1 MAFSASI
8 EKLVEEFEKLPSIG
22 HKTAVRLAFH
32 ILNSPLENAEKFANA
47 VVDARRNLKYCSI
60 CNNITDADP
69 CPICANAK
77 RDKETICVVEDVR
90 DIVPIERTHEYN
102 GVYHVLHGVISPVN
116 GIGPNDIKIKELI
129 TRIGSGEVKELILA
143 TNPNVE
149 GEATAMYISKL
160 VKPFNLKVSRIAH
173 GVPIGGDLEDTD
185 EETVAKALGK
195 RVQLWVV
202 KKSTGIL
209 KGNDLQ

>member
-8 EKLVEEFEKLPSIG
+8 EKLIEEFEKLPSIG

-32 ILNSPLENAEKFANA
+32 VLNSPLESAEQFANTIIE
-47 VVDARRNLKYCSI
+47 ARKNLKYCST
-60 CNNITDADP
+60 CYNITDSDP

-116 GIGPNDIKIKELI
+116 GIGPNDIRIKELM
-129 TRIGSGEVKELILA
+129 TRIGTGEVKELILA

-160 VKPFNLKVSRIAH
+160 AKPFQIKTSRIAH
-173 GVPIGGDLEDTD
+173 GIPIGGNLEYTD
-185 EETVAKALGK
+185 EVTLAKALEN
-195 RVQLWVV
+195 RIQ
-202 KKSTGIL
+202 I
-209 KGNDLQ
+209 

>member
-8 EKLVEEFEKLPSIG
+8 EKLIEEFEKLPSIG

-32 ILNSPLENAEKFANA
+32 ILNSSEENAIEFANTI
-47 VVDARRNLKYCSI
+47 VDARKNLKYCSV
-60 CNNITDADP
+60 CSNITDIDP

-77 RDKETICVVEDVR
+77 RNKEVICVVEDVR
-90 DIVPIERTHEYN
+90 DIVPIERTHEYS

-116 GIGPNDIKIKELI
+116 GVGPNDIKIKELI
-129 TRIGSGEVKELILA
+129 TRIGNEDIKELILA

-160 VKPFNLKVSRIAH
+160 VKPFNIKTTRIAH
-173 GVPIGGDLEDTD
+173 GIPIGGDLEYTD
-185 EETVAKALGK
+185 EVTLAKAMEN
-195 RVQLWVV
+195 RRE
-202 KKSTGIL
+202 I
-209 KGNDLQ
+209 

>member
-8 EKLVEEFEKLPSIG
+8 EKLIEEFEKLPSIG

-32 ILNSPLENAEKFANA
+32 ILNSSEENAIEFANTI
-47 VVDARRNLKYCSI
+47 VDARKNLKYCSV
-60 CNNITDADP
+60 CSNITDIDP

-77 RDKETICVVEDVR
+77 RNKEVICVVEDVR
-90 DIVPIERTHEYN
+90 DIVPIERTHEYS

-129 TRIGSGEVKELILA
+129 ARIGNEDVKELILA

-160 VKPFNLKVSRIAH
+160 VKPFNIKTTRIAH
-173 GVPIGGDLEDTD
+173 GIPIGGDLEYTD
-185 EETVAKALGK
+185 EVTLAKAMEN
-195 RVQLWVV
+195 RRE
-202 KKSTGIL
+202 I
-209 KGNDLQ
+209 

>member
-32 ILNSPLENAEKFANA
+32 ILNSPLEDAEKFANA
-47 VVDARRNLKYCSI
+47 VVDARKNLKYCSI
-60 CNNITDADP
+60 CNNITDVDP
-69 CPICANAK
+69 CPICANVK

-173 GVPIGGDLEDTD
+173 GVPIGGDLEYTD
-185 EETVAKALGK
+185 EVTLAKALEN
-195 RVQLWVV
+195 RVQL
-202 KKSTGIL
+202 
-209 KGNDLQ
+209 

>member
-32 ILNSPLENAEKFANA
+32 ILNSSLEEAEKFANA
-47 VVDARRNLKYCSI
+47 IVDARKNLKYCSI
-60 CNNITDADP
+60 CNNITDVDP

-77 RDKETICVVEDVR
+77 RDKEIICVVEDVR

-129 TRIGSGEVKELILA
+129 TRIGNEDVKELILA

-173 GVPIGGDLEDTD
+173 GVPIGGDLEYTD
-185 EETVAKALGK
+185 EVTLAKALEN
-195 RVQLWVV
+195 RIQL
-202 KKSTGIL
+202 
-209 KGNDLQ
+209 

>member
-32 ILNSPLENAEKFANA
+32 ILNSSLDDAEKFANA
-47 VVDARRNLKYCSI
+47 IVDARKNLKYCSV

-77 RDKETICVVEDVR
+77 RDKEIICVVEDVR

-129 TRIGSGEVKELILA
+129 TRIGNGEVKELILA

-160 VKPFNLKVSRIAH
+160 VKPFNIKTSRIAH
-173 GVPIGGDLEDTD
+173 GVPIGGDLEYTD
-185 EETVAKALGK
+185 EVTLAKALEN
-195 RVQLWVV
+195 RVQL
-202 KKSTGIL
+202 
-209 KGNDLQ
+209 

>member
-32 ILNSPLENAEKFANA
+32 ILNSPLEDAEKFANA
-47 VVDARRNLKYCSI
+47 LVDARKNLKYCSV
-60 CNNITDADP
+60 CNNITDVDP

-77 RDKETICVVEDVR
+77 RDKEVICVVEDVR

-160 VKPFNLKVSRIAH
+160 VKPFNVKTSRIAH
-173 GVPIGGDLEDTD
+173 GVPIGGDLEYTD
-185 EETVAKALGK
+185 EVTLAKALEN
-195 RVQLWVV
+195 RVQL
-202 KKSTGIL
+202 
-209 KGNDLQ
+209 

>member
-32 ILNSPLENAEKFANA
+32 ILNSPLEEAEKFANA
-47 VVDARRNLKYCSI
+47 VIEARKNLKYCSI
-60 CNNITDADP
+60 CNNITDVDP
-69 CPICANAK
+69 CPICANSK

-160 VKPFNLKVSRIAH
+160 VKPFQLKVSRIAH
-173 GVPIGGDLEDTD
+173 GIPIGGDLEYTD
-185 EETVAKALGK
+185 EVTLAKALEN
-195 RVQLWVV
+195 RIQL
-202 KKSTGIL
+202 
-209 KGNDLQ
+209 

>member
-8 EKLVEEFEKLPSIG
+8 EKLIEGFEKLPGIG

-32 ILNSPLENAEKFANA
+32 VLNSTEEEAFKFAETIIE
-47 VVDARRNLKYCSI
+47 ARKNLRYCSI

-129 TRIGSGEVKELILA
+129 TRIGSGEIKELILA

-160 VKPFNLKVSRIAH
+160 VKPFNIKTSRIAH
-173 GVPIGGDLEDTD
+173 GVPIGGDLEYTD
-185 EETVAKALGK
+185 EVTLAKALEN
-195 RVQLWVV
+195 RVEL
-202 KKSTGIL
+202 
-209 KGNDLQ
+209 

>member
-8 EKLVEEFEKLPSIG
+8 EKLIEEFEKLPSIG

-32 ILNSPLENAEKFANA
+32 ILNSSEENAIEFANTI
-47 VVDARRNLKYCSI
+47 VDARKNLKYCSV
-60 CNNITDADP
+60 CSNITDIDP

-77 RDKETICVVEDVR
+77 RNKEIICVVEDVR
-90 DIVPIERTHEYN
+90 DIVPIERTHEYS

-129 TRIGSGEVKELILA
+129 TRIGNEDVKELILA

-160 VKPFNLKVSRIAH
+160 VKPFNIKTTRIAH
-173 GVPIGGDLEDTD
+173 GIPIGGDLEYTD
-185 EETVAKALGK
+185 EVTLAKAMEN
-195 RVQLWVV
+195 RRE
-202 KKSTGIL
+202 I
-209 KGNDLQ
+209 

>member
-22 HKTAVRLAFH
+22 HKPAVRLAFH
-32 ILNSPLENAEKFANA
+32 ILNSPLEDAEKFASA
-47 VVDARRNLKYCSI
+47 LVEARKNLKYCSV
-60 CNNITDADP
+60 CSNITDVDP
-69 CPICANAK
+69 CPICANVK

-129 TRIGSGEVKELILA
+129 TRIGNGEVKELILA

-173 GVPIGGDLEDTD
+173 GVPIGGDLEYTD
-185 EETVAKALGK
+185 EVTLAKALEN
-195 RVQLWVV
+195 RVQL
-202 KKSTGIL
+202 
-209 KGNDLQ
+209 